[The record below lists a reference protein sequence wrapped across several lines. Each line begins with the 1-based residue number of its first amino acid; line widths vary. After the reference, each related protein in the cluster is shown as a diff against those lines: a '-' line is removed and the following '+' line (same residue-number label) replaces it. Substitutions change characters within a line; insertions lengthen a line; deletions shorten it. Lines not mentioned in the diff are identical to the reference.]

1 MIATKIFPFPTSWPK
16 LSSVK
21 ATRRWEITCDSLQ
34 YVRATY
40 TRKISFYQKRLR
52 EPCLLCY
59 DKLLDRL
66 TLCVSVCLSITSK
79 IHSKSV
85 ALLSKITMALQP
97 SVRVDWAGGR
107 NQLMRKYRL
116 FYLLV
121 SARVHSSN
129 FPGLIPNSTY
139 L

>member
-40 TRKISFYQKRLR
+40 PRKISFYQKRLR

-79 IHSKSV
+79 IYSKSV
-85 ALLSKITMALQP
+85 ALLSKIPVALQR
-97 SVRVDWAGGR
+97 SVCDWPGGR
-107 NQLMRKYRL
+107 NQLMRMYRL

-129 FPGLIPNSTY
+129 FPGLIPNFT
-139 L
+139 